1 MDGCSLFALIACF
14 SWSNL
19 YLDGGMQ
26 YQDADVQRA
35 GYFKEVNHV
44 GNAIETV
51 LTPMSYTAD
60 ENPFG
65 RAALGYEL
73 RFTRVTLSA
82 EAFIA
87 GSLLDD
93 GAEPVK
99 GFGIKARWYPFR

>member
-19 YLDGGMQ
+19 YLDGGA
-26 YQDADVQRA
+26 YVQDADVQRT
-35 GYFKEVNHV
+35 GYFTTVNRMPGV
-44 GNAIETV
+44 TETV